1 MKKHSIVLL
10 SLLVLASP
18 AVFGREPQRTRE
30 GEEVAVEGALPPEM
44 KLTEFEEKKN
54 TDIMNMLKKLV
65 LAKREKEIAMLVQGL
80 ASASKA
86 HDLHHT
92 ASDLKDH
99 EYDAKAKQ
107 VIVELVGFLEML
119 SALRGL
125 VVEGMKKNQYINMSS
140 YDDERN
146 KPFFLKT
153 LDLESPDA
161 QKEAFLNAT
170 LEQRREVIA
179 MVAWLLTML
188 QTSMHKQV
196 KAAIF
201 PRVEALL
208 AEQQQEVGA

>member
-18 AVFGREPQRTRE
+18 AVFGRERTRE
-30 GEEVAVEGALPPEM
+30 EDLQPEM
-44 KLTEFEEKKN
+44 QLRKFEEKKN
-54 TDIMNMLKKLV
+54 AEIMNMLKKLV
-65 LAKREKEIAMLVQGL
+65 LAKREREIAMLVQGL

-86 HDLHHT
+86 HDLHH
-92 ASDLKDH
+92 AAGNLKDH
-99 EYDAKAKQ
+99 EYDEQAKQ

-125 VVEGMKKNQYINMSS
+125 VVEGMKKNQYISMSQ
-140 YDDERN
+140 YDDDQN

-161 QKEAFLNAT
+161 QKAAFLNAT
-170 LEQRREVIA
+170 LEQKREVIA

-188 QTSMHKQV
+188 QSSMHQQV
-196 KAAIF
+196 KKEIF

-208 AEQQQEVGA
+208 AEQQK